1 MASITIISPKA
12 FFIKIADVF
21 QRGTA
26 TAPPLPSAIEKTER
40 EVFAAPLPAKK
51 MNITLHDLKT
61 ISTALLHYRRSLA
74 RLGEEDR
81 AESVAQIDKKFYE
94 LINQLEISNS
104 EKAYHTAT
112 GL

>member
-1 MASITIISPKA
+1 MASISIISPKA
-12 FFIKIADVF
+12 FFIRIADVF
-21 QRGTA
+21 QKGIT
-26 TAPPLPSAIEKTER
+26 TAPPLPKFVEKTER
-40 EVFAAPLPAKK
+40 EVFATPSPSKK

-94 LINQLEISNS
+94 LINQLEVNLSSQNS
-104 EKAYHTAT
+104 QAA
-112 GL
+112 